1 MLTAEAMTIPHV
13 DDEVTYRLP
22 KAKDGAAVWQLVRIC
37 KPLDENSLYC
47 NLLQCDHFAA
57 TSIIAESRDGAIVGW
72 ISGYLIP
79 DEPQT
84 LFIWQVAVAP
94 SAQGKG
100 IARKMLSRLVTRDI
114 CRDVTALRTT
124 ITDDNAPSWALFT
137 SFAKMQ
143 GSSLERQLHFDSNI
157 HFGGAH
163 PTEHMVTIR
172 FTEGVEQAA

>member
-1 MLTAEAMTIPHV
+1 MPIAEAMTGPGR
-13 DDEVTYRLP
+13 DDEITYRLP
-22 KAKDGAAVWQLVRIC
+22 NASDGAEVWHLVRSC

-47 NLLQCDHFAA
+47 NLLQCDHFAG
-57 TSIIAESRDGAIVGW
+57 TSIIAERRDGEIVGW

-94 SAQGKG
+94 SAQGRG
-100 IARKMLSRLVTRDI
+100 IAGKMLSKLVERDI
-114 CRDVTALRTT
+114 CSNVSALKTT
-124 ITDDNAPSWALFT
+124 ITDDNGASWALFS

-143 GSSLERQLHFDSNI
+143 GGALKREAYFEQDT

-163 PTEHMVTIR
+163 ATEHMVTIR
-172 FTEGVEQAA
+172 FARSVENAA